1 MAIPSSEPGKF
12 KSAGSTGVQ
21 VDIGIGS
28 NVFDAIAGAGRA
40 FDKLKEES
48 QKSVDTTNSYKTG
61 DLRDQLGKLIQ
72 EDITNNGIQNDPDKW
87 SESIESTISAWDE
100 RYSDAT
106 KGSSKEASEAF
117 MFAREKAVRDARTK
131 FGGKAIAQL
140 NENEKTQAVS
150 RSNTLVE
157 NGEVDAA
164 IGIIEQSDKF
174 SDAEKTI
181 HKDKITAIYV
191 EQEAEIIDT
200 RINEART
207 TDELDPIREE
217 LPTRTD
223 IPKKRRELIQQ
234 KMDSRARTL
243 FNAKETESKEQYESS
258 SFQDGMTTSGIDAL
272 EESAKSD
279 KNLGPAAKLAVQQG
293 LAKRRKAI
301 EANDKTQLTNDVKA
315 AGDALDAVGREDLML
330 AIEANGSIKDPE
342 VKRLVV
348 DAINK
353 GSGTIGPDDEMVT
366 DIIED
371 LEWFTGSTMGGWKAR
386 TTPEL
391 RKRFEKAM
399 ASPNV
404 SMKAKMNMGLAA
416 IDNSSTEAL
425 SGGLESWLSLDE
437 KTGRME
443 WQITRDGV
451 GSYAPLELDRSQ
463 ELLIKQTSNSLNSA
477 TKSVFD
483 TGDWTE
489 STISASGLYRV
500 YEFIHRE
507 DVLKD
512 FEGLSDKEFE
522 DKWNSKFIGTPA
534 EPGVLKRETN
544 NSINMRY
551 RKFARTAGVKVKV
564 K

>member
-12 KSAGSTGVQ
+12 KSAGSVGVQ
-21 VDIGIGS
+21 PDIGIGS
-28 NVFDAIAGAGRA
+28 EVFDALKGAGQT
-40 FDKLKEES
+40 FDRLRQEA

-61 DLRDQLGKLIQ
+61 SLEDELDGLIH
-72 EDITNNGIQNDPDKW
+72 EDIVNGGIENDPEKW
-87 SESIESTISAWDE
+87 SESMEQTIAAWDE
-100 RYSDAT
+100 RYEEAT
-106 KGSSKEASEAF
+106 KGSSKAAKEAF
-117 MFAREKAVRDARTK
+117 GFNREKALRDARIK
-131 FGGKAIAQL
+131 FSGRALNQI

-150 RSNTLVE
+150 RANTLVK

-164 IGIIEQSDKF
+164 IDIIKQSDKF

-181 HKDKITAIYV
+181 HKDKITEIYV

-200 RINEART
+200 RINEATT

-223 IPKKRRELIQQ
+223 IPKKRRELIRQ

-243 FNAKETESKEQYESS
+243 FNAKETTSKEQYESS
-258 SFQDGMTTSGIDAL
+258 SFQDGMTVSGIDAL

-279 KNLGPAAKLAVQQG
+279 KNLGPSAKLAVQQG

-371 LEWFTGSTMGGWKAR
+371 LEWFTGSIMGGWKAR

-425 SGGLESWLSLDE
+425 SGGLESWLSFDE
-437 KTGRME
+437 KTGQME

-451 GSYAPLELDRSQ
+451 GNYSPFKLDRSQ
-463 ELLIKQTSNSLNSA
+463 ELLIKQTSNRLNSA

-489 STISASGLYRV
+489 STISASGIYRV

-507 DVLKD
+507 DVLEEFK
-512 FEGLSDKEFE
+512 GLDDAEFDK
-522 DKWNSKFIGTPA
+522 KWNEVFIGTPQA
-534 EPGVLKRETN
+534 PGILQRETN